1 MRPIATDVVCLSVC
15 LSVTTSSP
23 AKTAE
28 PIEMP
33 FGMQTGVGP
42 KNYVVDG
49 VQIPT
54 RRGAF
59 EGDDVGIF
67 QHAVEHRS

>member
-1 MRPIATDVVCLSVC
+1 
-15 LSVTTSSP
+15 
-23 AKTAE
+23 
-28 PIEMP
+28 
-33 FGMQTGVGP
+33 MQTGVGP

-59 EGDDVGIF
+59 EGDDVGISMHGVD
-67 QHAVEHRS
+67 QHSDWPAALCRTVECHTNFSQ